1 MGPVAMSDAGEES
14 LRERLRRHE
23 AELILQALREAG
35 WNQTEAARRL
45 KLPRRTLVYK
55 LKTLGIAKLGYGARD
70 GEPQSSR

>member
-1 MGPVAMSDAGEES
+1 MSNAEEDG

-23 AELILQALREAG
+23 AELILEALRLAG

-55 LKTLGIAKLGYGARD
+55 PKTLGIAKLGYGATPEGSPHGRE
-70 GEPQSSR
+70 G

>member
-1 MGPVAMSDAGEES
+1 MSNADEDG

-55 LKTLGIAKLGYGARD
+55 LKTLGIAKLGYGTRAS
-70 GEPQSSR
+70 EP